1 MKFIYLLISSILS
14 IGLLAQ
20 KVVNVNNITTKQ
32 YLPAMLQEDF
42 SVFRK
47 TLETIYPSLYRYS
60 DSINISAYLDKQFEL
75 LNKPMDE
82 TEFYKI
88 IALVCARIKDEH
100 LIAKPS
106 PGYFTEQYFNK
117 AWAFPFTFKI
127 INRRFYILKSAFN
140 PSPIKPGSELIS
152 INGRSMEEIFS
163 LLLPVIPADGY
174 IQTFRIRHLEDYS
187 TTQEQSLFDMMYPF
201 FIEKTTSFR
210 VEYVPVDEPSIKQT
224 IVIDG
229 LKRTAYKKFYNER
242 LVLDTPLTFRY
253 LKPDVA
259 YLRISSFLRWHRRIF
274 KQNFDSLY
282 AVIFNELKIKKTPHL
297 ILDLRNN
304 EGGDNTGEILIAY
317 LLQKP
322 YRHFDHL
329 EKRYVDLPAIS
340 NYLANGKD
348 LYLPDSVFYR
358 NASGNYE
365 IKKEYY
371 QSWAPLLLEQQ
382 PRDNH
387 FDGQLTVLANGASGS
402 MASVV
407 CDFLRSNQRAVFVGE
422 ETGGAMEGPTARSSA
437 KLILPNCHISI
448 TVPLTKTVNAVTYT
462 KGRGVI
468 PDYWIEPTIED
479 LLHGVD
485 TELNFA
491 LKLIDQK

>member
-1 MKFIYLLISSILS
+1 MKFLYLLIFPILS
-14 IGLLAQ
+14 ISALAQ
-20 KVVNVNNITTKQ
+20 KTANVDTTTTKQ
-32 YLPAMLQEDF
+32 YLPTALHEDF
-42 SVFRK
+42 SIFRK

-60 DSINISAYLDKQFEL
+60 DSVNISAYLDKQFEL
-75 LNKPMDE
+75 LNRPMDE

-88 IALVCARIKDEH
+88 IALTCARLRDEH

-117 AWAFPFTFKI
+117 VKVFPFTFKI
-127 INRRFYILKSAFN
+127 IDRRFYILKSAFN

-152 INGRSMEEIFS
+152 INGRPMEEILN
-163 LLLPVIPADGY
+163 LLLPAIPADGY
-174 IQTFRIRHLEDYS
+174 IQTFRLRHLEDYS
-187 TTQEQSLFDMMYPF
+187 TTQEQSLFDLMYPF
-201 FIEKTTSFR
+201 FVEQATSFR
-210 VEYVPVDEPSIKQT
+210 LEYIPVDDPSIKQT
-224 IVIDG
+224 VVVDG
-229 LKRTAYKKFYNER
+229 LTRAAYKKFYNER

-253 LKPDVA
+253 LKQGVA
-259 YLRISSFLRWHRRIF
+259 YLKISSFLGWHRRIF

-282 AVIFNELKIKKTPHL
+282 AVVFNELKIKKTPHL

-304 EGGDNTGEILIAY
+304 EGGDNTGETLIAY

-322 YRHFDHL
+322 YRHFDHI
-329 EKRYVDLPAIS
+329 EKRYVGLPEVS
-340 NYLANGKD
+340 SYLDNGKD
-348 LYLPDSVFYR
+348 LYLADSIFYK
-358 NASGNYE
+358 NAIGNYQVR
-365 IKKEYY
+365 KEYY
-371 QSWAPLLLEQQ
+371 QSWTPLLLEQQ

-402 MASVV
+402 MAGVV
-407 CDFLRSNQRAVFVGE
+407 CSFLKSNQRAVFVGE
-422 ETGGAMEGPTARSSA
+422 ETGGAMEGPTSRSFT
-437 KLILPNCHISI
+437 KLTLPNSHISI

-485 TELNFA
+485 TGLNFA
-491 LKLIDQK
+491 LKLSDQK